1 MKKPFVKQTVHYV
14 SDDLSN
20 MLTVITLRL
29 FGIPVFRKSK
39 KQSVTVTM
47 Y

>member
-14 SDDLSN
+14 SDDLST

-39 KQSVTVTM
+39 KKTVAVAIF
-47 Y
+47 